1 MKSCISYKGI
11 KVLGLLLLFVTGC
24 SLSSFSQEGTHYTL
38 DKLIYAAYVN
48 YPYASQLDLNES
60 ERRESV
66 KDLGVEWL
74 PQVSVTGKTSY
85 QSEISSLKIPGS
97 VAQNFGLNIEGG
109 EKWQYQGTVSLS
121 QLLYDGGLNRTEKQL
136 ARTQGDI
143 KSYQIKSSMLQIED
157 NIDHVFESILL
168 NREQI
173 KIIKYQQK
181 DLELRKKDICM
192 AVQNGIALKTSSQEI
207 DADLIQLQQQ
217 ETSLRMQLCQDFV
230 QLSSFTRLDLDTT
243 TVLGFPKDTAV
254 VAMDYTGRP
263 DYQIFGSQILNSEL
277 SEKKLNQE
285 FIPQLS
291 FFANGYYGRPGLNVM
306 DYSSHYSGLVGI
318 SLKWNIA
325 SLYDNVHKK
334 KIERINRDLIK
345 NEQSL
350 FEINMDKQI
359 KNLAIDQ
366 AKNRRL
372 LDSDDRV
379 VAIRLN
385 VKDVAAVQ
393 LKNGSIML
401 TDYMI
406 KLNDVSQAMI
416 NKSIHRIE
424 LSMDRARMKTL
435 LNKNNEEQ

>member
-1 MKSCISYKGI
+1 
-11 KVLGLLLLFVTGC
+11 
-24 SLSSFSQEGTHYTL
+24 
-38 DKLIYAAYVN
+38 
-48 YPYASQLDLNES
+48 
-60 ERRESV
+60 
-66 KDLGVEWL
+66 
-74 PQVSVTGKTSY
+74 
-85 QSEISSLKIPGS
+85 
-97 VAQNFGLNIEGG
+97 
-109 EKWQYQGTVSLS
+109 
-121 QLLYDGGLNRTEKQL
+121 
-136 ARTQGDI
+136 
-143 KSYQIKSSMLQIED
+143 
-157 NIDHVFESILL
+157 
-168 NREQI
+168 
-173 KIIKYQQK
+173 
-181 DLELRKKDICM
+181 M

-230 QLSSFTRLDLDTT
+230 QLSSFTRLDLDTA

-263 DYQIFGSQILNSEL
+263 DYQIFGSQILSSEL

-334 KIERINRDLIK
+334 KIEKINRDLIK

-350 FEINMDKQI
+350 FEINMEKQI

-366 AKNRRL
+366 AKNTRL

-393 LKNGSIML
+393 LKNGSITL

-406 KLNDVSQAMI
+406 RLNDVSQAMI

-435 LNKNNEEQ
+435 LNKNKAE

>member
-1 MKSCISYKGI
+1 MKSGISYKGI
-11 KVLGLLLLFVTGC
+11 KVLGLLLLFVIGC
-24 SLSSFSQEGTHYTL
+24 SLSSFSQGGTHYTL
-38 DKLIYAAYVN
+38 DKLIHAACVN
-48 YPYASQLDLNES
+48 YPYASQLGLNES
-60 ERRESV
+60 GRRESV
-66 KDLGVEWL
+66 KDLGMEWL

-85 QSEISSLKIPGS
+85 QSEVSSLKIPES
-97 VAQNFGLNIEGG
+97 VAQRFGLNIGGG
-109 EKWQYQGTVSLS
+109 EKWQYQGTVSVS

-136 ARTQGDI
+136 ARTQSDI

-157 NIDHVFESILL
+157 NVDHVFESILL
-168 NREQI
+168 NKEQI
-173 KIIKYQQK
+173 KMVRYQQK
-181 DLELRKKDICM
+181 DLELRKKDICT

-254 VAMDYTGRP
+254 VAIDYTGRP
-263 DYQIFGSQILNSEL
+263 DYQIFGSQILSSEL
-277 SEKKLNQE
+277 SEKKLNQA

-306 DYSSHYSGLVGI
+306 DFSSHYSGLVGI

-334 KIERINRDLIK
+334 NIERIHRDLIK
-345 NEQSL
+345 NDQSL

-359 KNLAIDQ
+359 KNLLIDQ
-366 AKNRRL
+366 AKNRKL

-393 LKNGSIML
+393 LKNGSITL

-435 LNKNNEEQ
+435 LDKNNAE